1 MGLAA
6 LLPTSNFKKERG
18 RDFRGGY
25 TLILG
30 QAHTEQDPNCLA
42 CMVLFTINCSNWE
55 ERVVLELTMQE
66 HLIMQTQ
73 KLKKPLGT
81 HTEFSHLPD

>member
-6 LLPTSNFKKERG
+6 LVPTSNFKKEKG

-30 QAHTEQDPNCLA
+30 QANTASIQTAWLVWSYSQLA
-42 CMVLFTINCSNWE
+42 
-55 ERVVLELTMQE
+55 VVNEKRQL
-66 HLIMQTQ
+66 
-73 KLKKPLGT
+73 
-81 HTEFSHLPD
+81 SWN